1 MSEILTVKQV
11 DYIRRHTLTLSTQ
24 RIEHLCDSHQALYQD
39 FQNMITVREVE
50 QMSMQEME
58 ADLRA
63 LAEAI
68 IEYRMAQN
76 PHNMDFPEMQPVT
89 NALYRPGVQR
99 LIAKDVTA
107 GSY

>member
-1 MSEILTVKQV
+1 MK
-11 DYIRRHTLTLSTQ
+11 
-24 RIEHLCDSHQALYQD
+24 LCDGYEALRAQLGEAEAGFQHQLAEALRLED
-39 FQNMITVREVE
+39 ERVRWANI
-50 QMSMQEME
+50 SGGWILAMQEME